1 MIVGKNI
8 DERDIFNY
16 VFFRNL
22 LDEEKLKYLEKNEHN
37 FERIEFYKNM
47 KQEIRGPV
55 DQEIKEKLAAK
66 SAVYKTL
73 KIISLYPVDE
83 KIEKK
88 PSEVPILAAASAP
101 EEAKV
106 SAQTFIDED
115 KTFLIRLL
123 RIKNITKI
131 FTLPITHTDIESF
144 QITLHPEGNTFTVQT
159 NEPLE
164 IEGKHNVESINV
176 ELG

>member
-1 MIVGKNI
+1 MIEGKNI

-22 LDEEKLKYLEKNEHN
+22 LDEEKLKYLERNEHN
-37 FERIEFYKNM
+37 IEQIEFYKNM
-47 KQEIRGPV
+47 KQEISGPV

-66 SAVYKTL
+66 SEVYKIP
-73 KIISLYPVDE
+73 KIITLYPVDD

-88 PSEVPILAAASAP
+88 PSDVPILAAASAP
-101 EEAKV
+101 EESKV
-106 SAQTFIDED
+106 SAQTFIDEG

-123 RIKNITKI
+123 RIDNITKI
-131 FTLPITHTDIESF
+131 FTFPITHTDSKSF
-144 QITLHPEGNTFTVQT
+144 RITLHPEKNTFTVRN
-159 NEPLE
+159 NEPFE
-164 IEGKHNVESINV
+164 IEGRHNVEAISV